1 MITDGQTETTQ
12 GAGAQPNAQASGQS
26 SSLDVDAIVKA
37 LTPHIETIVDR
48 KTQSVKDK
56 RIAGMQ
62 GEIDGFKSQLT
73 QLKALQAEGWTEAQ
87 AIRLMESQSRPQ
99 PATEQA
105 APQQARNGNSTHAA
119 SVDTAVINAFGLD
132 ANDPEVTNVLR
143 ENPDAYS
150 QALKLAT
157 IALQRKE
164 RPVSQAQMQPA
175 GNNPRTI
182 ETRDTVAEEL
192 NRLVGKPG
200 KTNADW
206 NQMANLQAKM
216 RSME

>member
-1 MITDGQTETTQ
+1 MITDGQTETAQGVATQ
-12 GAGAQPNAQASGQS
+12 PSAAASGQS

-62 GEIDGFKSQLT
+62 GEIDGFKSQLQ

-99 PATEQA
+99 PAVEQPVA
-105 APQQARNGNSTHAA
+105 QQAKTGNSAHAA
-119 SVDTAVINAFGLD
+119 SVDTTVIQAFGFD
-132 ANDPEVTNVLR
+132 ASDPEVTNILR
-143 ENPDAYS
+143 QHPDAYS
-150 QALKLAT
+150 QALNLAT
-157 IALQRKE
+157 LALQRKE
-164 RPVSQAQMQPA
+164 RPVSQAQMQPT
-175 GNNPRTI
+175 GNNPRMI
-182 ETRDTVAEEL
+182 ETRETVAEEL

-206 NQMANLQAKM
+206 NKMADLQAKM